1 MPRRITVTRTLSS
14 VVLGNNSFRIQT
26 PQKLL
31 FQEIGIVLLTQSIS
45 EVASLGEL
53 QTIEILS

>member
-1 MPRRITVTRTLSS
+1 MPRRITVARTLSS
-14 VVLGNNSFRIQT
+14 VVLANNSFRIQT

-53 QTIEILS
+53 ETIEILS

>member
-14 VVLGNNSFRIQT
+14 VVLANNSFRIQT

-31 FQEIGIVLLTQSIS
+31 FQEIGILLLTQSIS

-53 QTIEILS
+53 ETIEILS

>member
-14 VVLGNNSFRIQT
+14 VVLANNSFRIQT

-53 QTIEILS
+53 ETIEILS

>member
-14 VVLGNNSFRIQT
+14 VVLANNSFRIQT

-45 EVASLGEL
+45 EVTSLGEL
-53 QTIEILS
+53 ETIEILS

>member
-14 VVLGNNSFRIQT
+14 VVLANNSFRIQT
-26 PQKLL
+26 PQKFL

-53 QTIEILS
+53 ETIEILS

>member
-14 VVLGNNSFRIQT
+14 LVLANNSFRIQT

-53 QTIEILS
+53 ETIEILS

>member
-14 VVLGNNSFRIQT
+14 VVLANNSFRIQT